1 MDTITEEIL
10 AIEDEIRA
18 QGYDI
23 DKVLDLNN
31 IGDDEDMIMFALRYL
46 LSNIDDALLDD
57 DRLEKES
64 DNYTE
69 DMKAWNPDQDEV
81 IYKT

>member
-69 DMKAWNPDQDEV
+69 DMKAWNPD
-81 IYKT
+81 

>member
-1 MDTITEEIL
+1 MRIGNKMNTITEEIL

-64 DNYTE
+64 DNYME
-69 DMKAWNPDQDEV
+69 DMKAWNPD
-81 IYKT
+81 

>member
-1 MDTITEEIL
+1 MNTITEEIL
-10 AIEDEIRA
+10 AIEDEIRG

-23 DKVLDLNN
+23 DEVLDLNN

-64 DNYTE
+64 DNYME
-69 DMKAWNPDQDEV
+69 DMKAWNPD
-81 IYKT
+81 

>member
-1 MDTITEEIL
+1 MNTITEEIL

-64 DNYTE
+64 DNYME
-69 DMKAWNPDQDEV
+69 DMKAWNPD
-81 IYKT
+81 